1 MKDPNQ
7 MSIGE
12 AIQAYLK
19 ERGISSDVAVQQVLD
34 AWPRIMGNA
43 IAENTEKA
51 WFNSGIFYIKM
62 RTPVWKN
69 ELSMARSKIK
79 EILNREIGED
89 LIREVRVF

>member
-19 ERGISSDVAVQQVLD
+19 ERGLSSDFAIQEILS
-34 AWPRIMGNA
+34 AWPRIMGKA

-51 WFNSGIFYIKM
+51 WFNNGTFYIKM

-69 ELSMARSKIK
+69 ELSMARSTIK
-79 EILNREIGED
+79 EILNREVGEN
-89 LIREVRVF
+89 LINEVRIF